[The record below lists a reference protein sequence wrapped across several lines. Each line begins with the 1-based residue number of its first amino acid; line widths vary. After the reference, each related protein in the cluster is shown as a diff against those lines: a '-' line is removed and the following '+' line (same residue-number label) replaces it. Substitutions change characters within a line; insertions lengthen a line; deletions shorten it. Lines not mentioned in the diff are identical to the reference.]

1 MQKVLKY
8 GTTQTLLGGI
18 MNKIVN
24 LVDKSFVKST
34 GLNDKMAKVLE
45 MRTRFVSGLS
55 DEQCIEFLKIVVE
68 VEELVKQQTEE
79 YIIHTYKVCK
89 DVFKLR

>member
-1 MQKVLKY
+1 
-8 GTTQTLLGGI
+8 

-24 LVDKSFVKST
+24 LVDKSFVKSNR
-34 GLNDKMAKVLE
+34 LNDKMAKVLE
-45 MRTRFVSGLS
+45 MRTRFVSNLS
-55 DEQCIEFLKIVVE
+55 DDQCIEFLKLVVE
-68 VEELVKQQTEE
+68 VEELIKQQTEE

>member
-1 MQKVLKY
+1 
-8 GTTQTLLGGI
+8 

-24 LVDKSFVKST
+24 LVDKSFVKSNE
-34 GLNDKMAKVLE
+34 LNNKMAKVLK
-45 MRTRFVSGLS
+45 MRTKFVSALS
-55 DEQCIEFLKIVVE
+55 DEQCIEFLKLVVE
-68 VEELVKQQTEE
+68 VEEMVKQQKDE

>member
-1 MQKVLKY
+1 
-8 GTTQTLLGGI
+8 

-45 MRTRFVSGLS
+45 MRMKFVSGLS
-55 DEQCIEFLKIVVE
+55 DEQCIEFLKLVVE
-68 VEELVKQQTEE
+68 VEELVKQHTEE
-79 YIIHTYKVCK
+79 YIIHTYKACK

>member
-1 MQKVLKY
+1 
-8 GTTQTLLGGI
+8 

-24 LVDKSFVKST
+24 LVDKSFVKSNE
-34 GLNDKMAKVLE
+34 LNEQMEKVLE
-45 MRTRFVSGLS
+45 ERTRFVSSLS
-55 DEQCIEFLKIVVE
+55 DDQCVEFLKLAVE
-68 VEELVKQQTEE
+68 VEELVRLLAEE

>member
-1 MQKVLKY
+1 
-8 GTTQTLLGGI
+8 

-24 LVDKSFVKST
+24 FVDKSFVKSNE
-34 GLNDKMAKVLE
+34 LNEQMEKVLE
-45 MRTRFVSGLS
+45 VRTRFVSRLS
-55 DEQCIEFLKIVVE
+55 DDQCIEFLKLVVE
-68 VEELVKQQTEE
+68 VEEMVKQQKDE

>member
-1 MQKVLKY
+1 MK
-8 GTTQTLLGGI
+8 
-18 MNKIVN
+18 KIVN
-24 LVDKSFVKST
+24 LVDKSFVKSND
-34 GLNDKMAKVLE
+34 LNDKMAKILE

-55 DEQCIEFLKIVVE
+55 DEQCIEFFKIVVE

>member
-1 MQKVLKY
+1 MK
-8 GTTQTLLGGI
+8 
-18 MNKIVN
+18 KIVN
-24 LVDKSFVKST
+24 LVDKSFVKSND
-34 GLNDKMAKVLE
+34 LNDKMAKILE
-45 MRTRFVSGLS
+45 MRTKFVSALS

>member
-1 MQKVLKY
+1 
-8 GTTQTLLGGI
+8 

-34 GLNDKMAKVLE
+34 GLNDKMAEVLE
-45 MRTRFVSGLS
+45 MRMKFVAGLS
-55 DEQCIEFLKIVVE
+55 DEQCIEFLKLVVE
-68 VEELVKQQTEE
+68 VEELVKQHTEE

>member
-1 MQKVLKY
+1 
-8 GTTQTLLGGI
+8 

-24 LVDKSFVKST
+24 LVDKSFVKSN
-34 GLNDKMAKVLE
+34 GLNDKMAKALE
-45 MRTRFVSGLS
+45 LRTKFVSALS
-55 DEQCIEFLKIVVE
+55 DEQCVEFLKLVVE
-68 VEELVKQQTEE
+68 VEDAVKQQTEE

>member
-1 MQKVLKY
+1 MK
-8 GTTQTLLGGI
+8 
-18 MNKIVN
+18 KIIN
-24 LVDKSFVKST
+24 LVGKSFVKSN

-45 MRTRFVSGLS
+45 MRTKFVSALS
-55 DEQCIEFLKIVVE
+55 DGQCVEFLKLVVE
-68 VEELVKQQTEE
+68 VEELVKQLAEE

>member
-1 MQKVLKY
+1 MVKTK
-8 GTTQTLLGGI
+8 
-18 MNKIVN
+18 KDS
-24 LVDKSFVKST
+24 VDKSFVKSN

-45 MRTRFVSGLS
+45 MRTKFVSALS
-55 DEQCIEFLKIVVE
+55 DDQCIEFLKLVVE

>member
-1 MQKVLKY
+1 MK
-8 GTTQTLLGGI
+8 
-18 MNKIVN
+18 KIVN
-24 LVDKSFVKST
+24 LVDKSFVKSNE
-34 GLNDKMAKVLE
+34 LNKQMAKILE

-55 DEQCIEFLKIVVE
+55 DEQCVKFLKLVVE
-68 VEELVKQQTEE
+68 VEELIKQQTEE

>member
-1 MQKVLKY
+1 
-8 GTTQTLLGGI
+8 

-24 LVDKSFVKST
+24 LVDKSFVKSNE
-34 GLNDKMAKVLE
+34 LNNKMAKVLE
-45 MRTRFVSGLS
+45 MRTKFVSALS
-55 DEQCIEFLKIVVE
+55 DEQCIEFLKIVVD

>member
-1 MQKVLKY
+1 MK
-8 GTTQTLLGGI
+8 
-18 MNKIVN
+18 KIVN
-24 LVDKSFVKST
+24 LVDKSFVKSNE
-34 GLNDKMAKVLE
+34 LNEQMTKILE

-55 DEQCIEFLKIVVE
+55 DEQCVEFLKLVVE
-68 VEELVKQQTEE
+68 VEELIKQQTEE

>member
-1 MQKVLKY
+1 
-8 GTTQTLLGGI
+8 

-45 MRTRFVSGLS
+45 MRMKFVSGLS
-55 DEQCIEFLKIVVE
+55 DEQCIEFLKLVVE
-68 VEELVKQQTEE
+68 VEELVKQHTEE
-79 YIIHTYKVCK
+79 YTIHTYKVCK